1 MILTTGNA
9 SLMFEPVHSHTWT
22 TLELRYIFI
31 DNETG
36 HRLVTKEIY
45 QCAYPSI
52 SFCDP
57 SITSNCCCH
66 GIVTTVTFTFVCILM
81 HNVFTIE
88 TDRPLM
94 PSSVL
99 LHINGLEY
107 REHVIHGSV
116 GSMKYT
122 KLTISFLR
130 WSCGFHLC
138 MIDFSRIET
147 RLYLCPW
154 GLLTFISY

>member
-1 MILTTGNA
+1 MILITGNA
-9 SLMFEPVHSHTWT
+9 LLTSKPVHSHTWKT
-22 TLELRYIFI
+22 PKLRYIFI
-31 DNETG
+31 DNKTG

-52 SFCDP
+52 SFCDS
-57 SITSNCCCH
+57 SITSNYCCH
-66 GIVTTVTFTFVCILM
+66 GIVTTVTFTVVCILM
-81 HNVFTIE
+81 HNVFPIE

-107 REHVIHGSV
+107 REYVIHGLV

-122 KLTISFLR
+122 ELTIR
-130 WSCGFHLC
+130 CV
-138 MIDFSRIET
+138 R
-147 RLYLCPW
+147 
-154 GLLTFISY
+154 